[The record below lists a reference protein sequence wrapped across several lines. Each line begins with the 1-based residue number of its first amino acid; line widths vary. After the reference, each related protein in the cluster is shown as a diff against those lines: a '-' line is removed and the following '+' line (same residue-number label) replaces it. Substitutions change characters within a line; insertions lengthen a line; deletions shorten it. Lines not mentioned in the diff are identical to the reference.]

1 MTSDLHRMYA
11 IGLMAF
17 IIFLSTLVSLP
28 VLPRLSTELGAETY
42 QIPIVVSAAL
52 ATVVVAQFFAGALAD
67 RFSRK
72 RLILVG
78 TALGSVSS
86 LLCLIA
92 SDWVH
97 LVVLRVLG
105 GVADAISMPAL
116 LAITSTLGK
125 DAPGRFFGILRS
137 SQGLS
142 FVVGPALGAVLSLAS
157 LRAPFLVDGLLS
169 LVAFCAAFYLIK
181 GGERASSEHNL
192 GVFRSLGATFG
203 NSRVFVYLLMG
214 FAGLFAFGIFGV
226 FVPTKGEML
235 GLDAWEIGLILA
247 TGSFAF
253 SVSSYF
259 TGVISE
265 KVGRKLWVLASLG
278 LLVLSGVG
286 LVYADSL
293 FLLIG
298 FYVLFCLTNAV
309 PYLLSFVYASETFD
323 TSYIGAAMGAFDSL
337 MDLSLL
343 IAPLLGVVAL
353 GMTGEMAYPLLLA
366 VLPAFFALFVI
377 FAFLR
382 ESHAPKSTDPS
393 HKGQS
398 SG

>member
-1 MTSDLHRMYA
+1 MTSDLHKMYA

-42 QIPIVVSAAL
+42 QIPIVVPAAL

-67 RFSRK
+67 RFSRQ

-105 GVADAISMPAL
+105 GVTDAISMPAL

-142 FVVGPALGAVLSLAS
+142 FVVGPA
-157 LRAPFLVDGLLS
+157 
-169 LVAFCAAFYLIK
+169 
-181 GGERASSEHNL
+181 
-192 GVFRSLGATFG
+192 
-203 NSRVFVYLLMG
+203 
-214 FAGLFAFGIFGV
+214 
-226 FVPTKGEML
+226 
-235 GLDAWEIGLILA
+235 
-247 TGSFAF
+247 
-253 SVSSYF
+253 
-259 TGVISE
+259 
-265 KVGRKLWVLASLG
+265 
-278 LLVLSGVG
+278 
-286 LVYADSL
+286 
-293 FLLIG
+293 
-298 FYVLFCLTNAV
+298 
-309 PYLLSFVYASETFD
+309 
-323 TSYIGAAMGAFDSL
+323 MGAFDSL

-353 GMTGEMAYPLLLA
+353 GMTGEMAYPLLVA
-366 VLPAFFALFVI
+366 VLPAFLALFVT

-382 ESHAPKSTDPS
+382 ESHVPKQLKKTT
-393 HKGQS
+393 
-398 SG
+398 

>member
-1 MTSDLHRMYA
+1 MISDLHRMYA

-52 ATVVVAQFFAGALAD
+52 ATVVVVQFFTGALAD
-67 RFSRK
+67 RCSRQ

-92 SDWVH
+92 SDWGH

-142 FVVGPALGAVLSLAS
+142 YVVGPAIGAALSLTS

-181 GGERASSEHNL
+181 GGERTLSEHNL

-203 NSRVFVYLLMG
+203 NSHVFVYLLMG

-226 FVPTKGEML
+226 FVPTKGEVL
-235 GLDAWEIGLILA
+235 GLDAWEIGLILT

-265 KVGRKLWVLASLG
+265 KVGRKLYVLASLG
-278 LLVLSGVG
+278 LLILSGVG

-293 FLLIG
+293 SLLIG

-309 PYLLSFVYASETFD
+309 PYLLSFVYASEAFD

-343 IAPLLGVVAL
+343 IAPLLGVAAL

-366 VLPAFFALFVI
+366 VLPAFLALFVT

-382 ESHAPKSTDPS
+382 ESHAPK
-393 HKGQS
+393 QM
-398 SG
+398 

>member
-67 RFSRK
+67 RFSRQ

-97 LVVLRVLG
+97 LVVLRVIG

-382 ESHAPKSTDPS
+382 ESHAPK
-393 HKGQS
+393 QM
-398 SG
+398 

>member
-67 RFSRK
+67 RFSRQ

-105 GVADAISMPAL
+105 GIADAISMPAL

-286 LVYADSL
+286 LVYVDSL

-366 VLPAFFALFVI
+366 VLPAFLALFVI

-382 ESHAPKSTDPS
+382 ESHAPK
-393 HKGQS
+393 QM
-398 SG
+398 

>member
-67 RFSRK
+67 RFSRQ

-192 GVFRSLGATFG
+192 SVFRSLGATFG

-293 FLLIG
+293 SLLIG

-309 PYLLSFVYASETFD
+309 PYLLSFVYASEAFD

-382 ESHAPKSTDPS
+382 ESHAPK
-393 HKGQS
+393 QM
-398 SG
+398 

>member
-67 RFSRK
+67 RFSRQ

-382 ESHAPKSTDPS
+382 ESHAPK
-393 HKGQS
+393 QM
-398 SG
+398 

>member
-67 RFSRK
+67 RFSRQ

-92 SDWVH
+92 NDWVH

-393 HKGQS
+393 HRGQS

>member
-97 LVVLRVLG
+97 LVGLRVLG

-142 FVVGPALGAVLSLAS
+142 FVVGPALGAALSLAS

-181 GGERASSEHNL
+181 GGERASSEHHL

-226 FVPTKGEML
+226 FVPTKGEVL
-235 GLDAWEIGLILA
+235 GFEAWEIGLILT

-265 KVGRKLWVLASLG
+265 KVGRKLCVLASLG
-278 LLVLSGVG
+278 ILVLSGVG

-293 FLLIG
+293 SLLIG

-309 PYLLSFVYASETFD
+309 PYLLSFVYASEAFE

-343 IAPLLGVVAL
+343 IAPLLGVAAL

-366 VLPAFFALFVI
+366 VLPAFLALFVT

-393 HKGQS
+393 HRKQ
-398 SG
+398 

>member
-28 VLPRLSTELGAETY
+28 VLPRLSTELGAEMY

-67 RFSRK
+67 RFSRQ

-142 FVVGPALGAVLSLAS
+142 FVVGPA
-157 LRAPFLVDGLLS
+157 
-169 LVAFCAAFYLIK
+169 
-181 GGERASSEHNL
+181 
-192 GVFRSLGATFG
+192 
-203 NSRVFVYLLMG
+203 
-214 FAGLFAFGIFGV
+214 
-226 FVPTKGEML
+226 
-235 GLDAWEIGLILA
+235 
-247 TGSFAF
+247 
-253 SVSSYF
+253 
-259 TGVISE
+259 
-265 KVGRKLWVLASLG
+265 
-278 LLVLSGVG
+278 
-286 LVYADSL
+286 
-293 FLLIG
+293 
-298 FYVLFCLTNAV
+298 
-309 PYLLSFVYASETFD
+309 
-323 TSYIGAAMGAFDSL
+323 MGAFDSL

-353 GMTGEMAYPLLLA
+353 GMTGEMAYPLLVA
-366 VLPAFFALFVI
+366 VLPAFLALFVT

-382 ESHAPKSTDPS
+382 ESHVPKQLKKTT
-393 HKGQS
+393 
-398 SG
+398 

>member
-1 MTSDLHRMYA
+1 MTSDLHKMYA

-28 VLPRLSTELGAETY
+28 VLPRLSTELGAEMY
-42 QIPIVVSAAL
+42 QIPIVVPAAL

-67 RFSRK
+67 RFSRQ

-142 FVVGPALGAVLSLAS
+142 FVVGPA
-157 LRAPFLVDGLLS
+157 
-169 LVAFCAAFYLIK
+169 
-181 GGERASSEHNL
+181 
-192 GVFRSLGATFG
+192 
-203 NSRVFVYLLMG
+203 
-214 FAGLFAFGIFGV
+214 
-226 FVPTKGEML
+226 
-235 GLDAWEIGLILA
+235 
-247 TGSFAF
+247 
-253 SVSSYF
+253 
-259 TGVISE
+259 
-265 KVGRKLWVLASLG
+265 
-278 LLVLSGVG
+278 
-286 LVYADSL
+286 
-293 FLLIG
+293 
-298 FYVLFCLTNAV
+298 
-309 PYLLSFVYASETFD
+309 
-323 TSYIGAAMGAFDSL
+323 MGAFDSL

-353 GMTGEMAYPLLLA
+353 GMTGEMAYPLLVA
-366 VLPAFFALFVI
+366 VLPAFLALFVT

-382 ESHAPKSTDPS
+382 ESHVPKQLKKTT
-393 HKGQS
+393 
-398 SG
+398 

>member
-67 RFSRK
+67 RFSRQ

-214 FAGLFAFGIFGV
+214 FAGLFAFGILGV
-226 FVPTKGEML
+226 FVPTKGEIL

-293 FLLIG
+293 SLLIG

-309 PYLLSFVYASETFD
+309 PYLLSFVYASEAFD

-366 VLPAFFALFVI
+366 VLPAFLALFVT

-382 ESHAPKSTDPS
+382 ESHAPK
-393 HKGQS
+393 QM
-398 SG
+398 

>member
-1 MTSDLHRMYA
+1 MTSDLRRMYA

-142 FVVGPALGAVLSLAS
+142 FVVGPALGALLSLAS
-157 LRAPFLVDGLLS
+157 LRAPFLIDGLLS

-226 FVPTKGEML
+226 FVPTKGEIL

-293 FLLIG
+293 SLLIG

-309 PYLLSFVYASETFD
+309 PYLLSFVYASKAFD

-382 ESHAPKSTDPS
+382 ESRAPK
-393 HKGQS
+393 QM
-398 SG
+398 

>member
-67 RFSRK
+67 RFSRQ

-393 HKGQS
+393 HRGQS